1 MKSYIKNSISE
12 GIALRNQLLQDE
24 STIQDYESECS
35 LTEEKSLNKTEE
47 LVIALFKKKY
57 TQKRIAFRIG
67 ISQSTVSRIIKKYK
81 ESYNLV

>member
-47 LVIALFKKKY
+47 LVIALF
-57 TQKRIAFRIG
+57 
-67 ISQSTVSRIIKKYK
+67 
-81 ESYNLV
+81 